1 MPSDF
6 LLILTNYMFLVLVLF
21 AIISLQS
28 NRKLQLVVITILSL
42 ILLSLPSFF
51 FPNYILPESIGYIIL
66 SVLSIYPI
74 ILIFLKLKY
83 DKFFNKAKKYLVAFT
98 GVLLAFYIYE
108 IYSGILYIF
117 AVRYGSIPSNP
128 YNPYET
134 TDWPLYLIYV
144 LILALPEFIA
154 IFVENIRMIARII
167 IAYESVLG
175 LLVFAFY
182 LPFINSTIA
191 TYKSVLS
198 SLIFRFYLPF
208 IIFLGLFI
216 FAPIVTAFLSAY
228 SLAFVALAKKKASIE
243 RKLITLHLL
252 LSLFVGSFVVLTAY
266 LIIVGPGYF

>member
-21 AIISLQS
+21 AVIFLRN
-28 NRKLQLVVITILSL
+28 NRKLQLVVIAVLSL

-51 FPNYILPESIGYIIL
+51 FPKYILPESIGYIIL
-66 SVLSIYPI
+66 PVLSIYPI

-83 DKFFNKAKKYLVAFT
+83 DKFFNKTKKYLVAFT

-108 IYSGILYIF
+108 IYTGILYIF
-117 AVRYGSIPSNP
+117 AVRYGSIPYNP

-154 IFVENIRMIARII
+154 IFVENIRTIARSIV
-167 IAYESVLG
+167 AYESVLG
-175 LLVFAFY
+175 LLVFALY
-182 LPFINSTIA
+182 LPFIISTIA
-191 TYKSVLS
+191 TYKSVLGP
-198 SLIFRFYLPF
+198 LIFRFYLPF
-208 IIFLGLFI
+208 MIFLGLYV
-216 FAPIVTAFLSAY
+216 FAPIVSAFLSAY
-228 SLAFVALAKKKASIE
+228 SLAFVVLAKEKSGIE
-243 RKLITLHLL
+243 RKLLTLHLL

-266 LIIVGPGYF
+266 LFIVGPGYL